1 LSPDASCS
9 VILRLRESLRQSFLS
24 GAPYSK
30 QMKSPASE
38 IAQRADA
45 LYSTR
50 EEIENARLSVDLLQQ
65 ALINEFNY
73 ELAWRLGR
81 ALFFLGQE
89 AVDTPQALGLHA
101 RAVET
106 CDQAARACPSQVE
119 GHFWLGV
126 NLALLAALEKPLNA
140 LRHAL
145 RARRALHRA
154 IALDAAYHAAGP
166 LRVLARLES
175 KLPRLLGGG
184 RTRARATYEKA
195 IALAPANTVT
205 RLYFAQLLL
214 ETGDHTSAHA
224 QLQAVLNAPHD
235 PAWAFEIARDRRL
248 AQSLLKNQVQSPKSK
263 AQSQKPCS

>member
-1 LSPDASCS
+1 
-9 VILRLRESLRQSFLS
+9 
-24 GAPYSK
+24 
-30 QMKSPASE
+30 MKSPASE

-50 EEIENARLSVDLLQQ
+50 EEIENVRLSVDLLQQ